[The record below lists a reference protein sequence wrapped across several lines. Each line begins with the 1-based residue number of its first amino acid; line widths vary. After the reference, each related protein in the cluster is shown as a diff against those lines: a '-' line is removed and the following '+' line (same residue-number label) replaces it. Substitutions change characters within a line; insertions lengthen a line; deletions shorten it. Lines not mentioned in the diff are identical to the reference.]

1 MDRILML
8 MGNVFGPAGCLPLPR
23 GYIHVYFN
31 NIEKSSPLKSLG
43 RTSSGASLEKEKES
57 LYR

>member
-31 NIEKSSPLKSLG
+31 NIETSSLKSLG
-43 RTSSGASLEKEKES
+43 RTSSGSSLEKEKKS
-57 LYR
+57 LYK